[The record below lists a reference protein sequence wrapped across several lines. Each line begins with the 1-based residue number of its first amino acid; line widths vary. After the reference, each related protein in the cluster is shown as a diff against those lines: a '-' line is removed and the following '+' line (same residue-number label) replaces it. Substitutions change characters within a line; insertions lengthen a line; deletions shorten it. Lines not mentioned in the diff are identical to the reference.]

1 MLYSDVRFAFRML
14 MRSPGFTAVAVVTLA
29 LGIGANTAIFT
40 LFDAVLLESLPVR
53 EPARLVLFSDQAGEG
68 TSTGSLPN
76 STWNLFTTES
86 YEFLKKQ
93 PLPFESLTAF
103 RSGED
108 PVTVHFSGETD
119 SG

>member
-1 MLYSDVRFAFRML
+1 METLWKDITFGLRML
-14 MRSPGFTAVAVVTLA
+14 IRRPVFTAIAVLTLA

-76 STWNLFTTES
+76 SAW
-86 YEFLKKQ
+86 K
-93 PLPFESLTAF
+93 PLHHRIVRVPKEAAAA
-103 RSGED
+103 
-108 PVTVHFSGETD
+108 V
-119 SG
+119 